1 MFGLGG
7 KEVVIIVL
15 VIFFLFSAQRIPK
28 MTKSFLDA
36 IRSVI
41 GAFKQSS
48 GNSLKSLGNKR

>member
-1 MFGLGG
+1 M
-7 KEVVIIVL
+7 L